1 MERGGRR
8 PSEVKS
14 LKSVLLV
21 IEHLLTLFYHHYLRH
36 NALDLVSEE
45 NVSVVAHI
53 RPSLKRSFN
62 LAAYVNVSETLQQ
75 LLKLQVD
82 LSKLDRHHQLA
93 SHVVR
98 ADFEADIQPY
108 ILWLVREGG
117 VAVADVGAVLN
128 RNPFILMVSC

>member
-1 MERGGRR
+1 M
-8 PSEVKS
+8 
-14 LKSVLLV
+14 
-21 IEHLLTLFYHHYLRH
+21 
-36 NALDLVSEE
+36 
-45 NVSVVAHI
+45 VAHI

-82 LSKLDRHHQLA
+82 LSRLDRHHQLA

>member
-1 MERGGRR
+1 M
-8 PSEVKS
+8 
-14 LKSVLLV
+14 
-21 IEHLLTLFYHHYLRH
+21 
-36 NALDLVSEE
+36 
-45 NVSVVAHI
+45 VAHI

-82 LSKLDRHHQLA
+82 LSRLDRHHQLA

-128 RNPFILMVSC
+128 RNPFILMVSCCC